1 MIKCMKRGRGRLHCV
16 VCLLEACQR
25 FLCNVIER
33 IHLVVAVCLA
43 CALEILHGRIN
54 ETSSFCYERLLPTC
68 EIVMLTLTTYLR
80 LVWNVQISLYVST
93 SAPGISVSH
102 CTAGPVDSKSAL
114 VPLECFGVST
124 MRRKHLCYSSQHF
137 KAKARVT
144 SGGANVIGKRLHKTG
159 VSSFVKHTFASA
171 LNALCSETAT
181 YRPDKPHRVVPF
193 RTWAQVLA
201 HLEEKLQM
209 SMPASTFQQL
219 RKWPSCHDI
228 RRLRTT
234 EHSKCDTCT
243 RLTAAIE
250 RCPGAI
256 ERARLQQELR
266 EHLRLC
272 AAQRTTF
279 YEHNTK
285 AM

>member
-1 MIKCMKRGRGRLHCV
+1 MYRYLFLSPPQRQNYLYHIAQQAQLTQKVLLSHLNV
-16 VCLLEACQR
+16 LVCPQ
-25 FLCNVIER
+25 
-33 IHLVVAVCLA
+33 
-43 CALEILHGRIN
+43 CAASIYAIPR
-54 ETSSFCYERLLPTC
+54 
-68 EIVMLTLTTYLR
+68 
-80 LVWNVQISLYVST
+80 ST
-93 SAPGISVSH
+93 
-102 CTAGPVDSKSAL
+102 
-114 VPLECFGVST
+114 F
-124 MRRKHLCYSSQHF
+124 Y

-201 HLEEKLQM
+201 HVEEKLQM
-209 SMPASTFQQL
+209 SMPASTFRQL

-243 RLTAAIE
+243 RLNAAIE